1 VNAAPGLLHPFPEWD
16 DRLAAA
22 FTTRDLPPGAQP
34 LDAYDRLN
42 LGFRSGGDA
51 DRTAGNWKEVLAAC
65 RLEGLP
71 LVLPRMIHGDAWADA
86 DVLMD
91 PTPPF
96 HADPNRPFN
105 SDEGN
110 PPSRPGFAAWE
121 PEGCDALA
129 AGVRGR
135 VLAVT
140 MADCLTA
147 LVWDPE
153 SATIAAVHAGW
164 RGTRARILHKLLRS
178 LTQAGRLKPASTW
191 VAFGPCLRPQSLVVG
206 PEVAAQL
213 DPRFLFP
220 HAGQVHFDMP
230 ADNRAQAL
238 ESGIAPEHIRD
249 LGGDTLSEPGRY
261 FSYRRDG
268 AASGRLA
275 AFICLR

>member
-1 VNAAPGLLHPFPEWD
+1 VNAASGLLHPFPEWD

-22 FTTRDLPPGAQP
+22 FTTRNLPPGAQP

-42 LGFRSGGDA
+42 LGFRSGGDV
-51 DRTAGNWKEVLAAC
+51 DRAAGNWSEVLAAG
-65 RLEGLP
+65 RLAGRP
-71 LVLPRMIHGDAWADA
+71 LALPRMIHGDAWADVDA
-86 DVLMD
+86 LRD
-91 PTPPF
+91 
-96 HADPNRPFN
+96 A
-105 SDEGN
+105 
-110 PPSRPGFAAWE
+110 PSRPGFATWE

-129 AGVRGR
+129 ASVRGR

-153 SATIAAVHAGW
+153 SSTIAAVHAGW
-164 RGTRARILHKLLRS
+164 RGTRARILHKLLLS
-178 LTQAGRLKPASTW
+178 LIQAGRLKPASTW

-213 DPRFLFP
+213 DPRFLIP

-238 ESGIAPEHIRD
+238 ECGIAPEHIRD
-249 LGGDTLSEPGRY
+249 LGGDTLSEPRRY

-275 AFICLR
+275 AFISLR